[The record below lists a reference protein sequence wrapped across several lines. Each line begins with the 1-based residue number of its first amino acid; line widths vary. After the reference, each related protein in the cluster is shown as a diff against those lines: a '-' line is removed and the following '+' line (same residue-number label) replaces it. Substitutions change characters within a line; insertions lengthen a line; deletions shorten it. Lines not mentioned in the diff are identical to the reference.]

1 MTNQIKANLSFQLQ
15 TASLAM
21 PLAHKGLIIVAI
33 IIGKVETLTILTVL
47 VPIAIK
53 KVKRKTLA

>member
-1 MTNQIKANLSFQLQ
+1 MANQIKANLSFQLQ
-15 TASLAM
+15 TAGLAM
-21 PLAHKGLIIVAI
+21 ALAHKGLIIVAMI
-33 IIGKVETLTILTVL
+33 LGKVETLTILTVL

>member
-21 PLAHKGLIIVAI
+21 PLAHKRLIIVAM